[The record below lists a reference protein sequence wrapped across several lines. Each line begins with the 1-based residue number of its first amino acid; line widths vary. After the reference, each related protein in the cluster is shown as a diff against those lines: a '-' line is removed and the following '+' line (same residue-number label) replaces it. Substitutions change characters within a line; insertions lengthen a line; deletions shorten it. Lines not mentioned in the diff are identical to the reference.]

1 MHHSRLIFVATLCT
15 WLVNC
20 TPDRKADDGSPAA
33 LARANGSTTFTVKR
47 VRPNVTLDGLSETL
61 TWKIPTSF
69 RMGVQ
74 ACIDDR
80 ANNKETRNQD
90 FTVMVPGSE
99 RVYNVRTTNQGCFTW
114 QEEKIAFNYYAPK
127 SGWLLLN
134 RDIVGRGVNRGKQR
148 IQIMVN
154 PWKLGDKSRDGGLG
168 AAIWPQDGDNGV
180 LPTPDQVF
188 ATEDQNL
195 ALVGESATQRQA
207 TDSPRLLITDM
218 KVMKKPGVEGSN
230 FVTYTFQIDM
240 KPKIK
245 VLNSIGMPS
254 YQDTPDGDFNIW
266 LQVIQTGMG
275 PQLSQDATLLD
286 AQPFSV
292 GYVVNG
298 VLRAK
303 VQVRQP
309 REVNQGNMQ
318 IALKVAPRAIS
329 VMGSIQ
335 PFEGLFNFGQD
346 TVIKDGSGSIDPVCL
361 ITPKDCS
368 YEKAVEKGRVSL
380 PDLEASGYV
389 RPKQRY
395 IFNNLRL
402 RFLMVEPGETA
413 TQRTVAYTASTC
425 IVDHDTGRPLRN
437 TPMIIRYLKQP
448 GVSSKDA
455 EQDQHEEVEP
465 DVIAKSTDQSG
476 CLNWDGRAFHK
487 YYQPERYF
495 ERMISIE
502 KPSGFKQDFKFY
514 INPWDTNVNFGFDE
528 REFGENTIRD
538 MRSRPKIR
546 GRFFLGD
553 FAYHTVKF
561 LYNIDNYMDL
571 EVRKWV
577 LMELV
582 PQVLRYSGIKDAR
595 KMTEHLRDGIY
606 LMKVGLQ
613 KNFLDPRNSTPWTLA
628 NNKELQAEVKTFG
641 RRSLPVDQYVTT
653 NMALVRVVDGMI
665 IYPLE
670 LTMRD
675 LRLMRV
681 RSNFMIEL
689 QTVDERLIQAYHT
702 FKAEAINAQ
711 DLENKLRDF
720 KRDNADSTAPL
731 PSVASGQLN
740 PGLLRQATDR
750 EALAA
755 NNGESFERAEADLKT
770 RVENVHRDVAKSLAW
785 LKNKFNN
792 PDDPELSFYLNATGE
807 DIGLRQRVLK
817 DSFITDN
824 FSLNDKL
831 LSSLKATLKT
841 NDFSEVA
848 LPKKE
853 AVDLNLFVQ
862 DDSGLRKR
870 SFVGPV
876 IFLSNGYKDSLRAT
890 DNLDEAGC
898 INPDK
903 PQDAADRAE
912 GDLAMRGIE
921 VEKIQAVENQLSG
934 KRQNNAYTYSEY
946 FGSLTHLC
954 YKNVDDLIEW
964 QAKFEQRKA
973 DQMAAASLK
982 SNFVS
987 SFGLDYLSLD
997 DAPLTRV
1004 RPGCTAKVSSCLEAD
1019 ANLKRMKVADVA
1031 PLLEAN
1037 LGATRRRNNWE
1048 NLVERVTRADVVQ
1061 PWSSRTS
1068 WRPEEYHDLF
1078 FTRSADTRV
1087 ALCTMMANRLVR
1099 RLREN
1104 HLSHYWFNFAESFD
1118 LRANIVREC
1127 VQPGGLKH
1135 DLQDRVLQTGSYML
1149 LGGLNLNINVSTS
1162 FGTSWGGSWSG
1173 GLDLKDLIGVGGAA
1187 LGLVGGG
1194 PVGAA
1199 IGAAGGT
1206 ALGVL
1211 AGAVAKPFGGLKYGK
1226 TMGNSVST
1234 GESEQTYLVGQMA
1247 KFDVDLMAYE
1257 KCAVVGLSDQ
1267 AVAQLRDRLA
1277 PQPSISAVNFADES
1291 VIDAAKTG
1299 LLVCEGDE
1307 AAKANPKKTV
1317 EEMYFYFTQHFTEG
1331 DMLDQSELYNHPWL
1345 MALRGMRDYT
1355 AFISR
1360 VREQELAQ
1368 LGEFKHSV
1376 TNGDK
1381 RPMAEPLE
1389 HMRRKFAN
1397 THPSF
1402 PGFYTE
1408 LTPDQDI
1415 KAFLLQQSVST
1426 KLPKRGDLDQD
1437 PFGEVSHPTVSRA
1450 KADAR

>member
-1 MHHSRLIFVATLCT
+1 MHHSRLILAAALCGSLVACT
-15 WLVNC
+15 A
-20 TPDRKADDGSPAA
+20 DKKSDDGSPAA
-33 LARANGSTTFTVKR
+33 QARASGTTTFTVKR
-47 VRPNVTLDGLSETL
+47 IRPNVTLDGLSETL

-154 PWKLGDKSRDGGLG
+154 PWKLGEKSRDGGLG

-188 ATEDQNL
+188 PTEDQNL
-195 ALVGESATQRQA
+195 ALVGESSTQRQV
-207 TDSPRLLITDM
+207 TDAPRLLITDM
-218 KVMKKPGVEGSN
+218 HVLKKPGVEGSN

-303 VQVRQP
+303 IQVRQP
-309 REVNQGNMQ
+309 REVNQGNIQ
-318 IALKVAPRAIS
+318 VALKVAPRAIS

-361 ITPKDCS
+361 TSPKECS
-368 YEKAVEKGRVSL
+368 FEKAVDRGRVSL

-448 GVSSKDA
+448 GLGSKDA

-465 DVIAKSTDQSG
+465 DVIARSTDQSG

-553 FAYHTVKF
+553 FSYHTVKF

-606 LMKVGLQ
+606 LMKVAIQ
-613 KNFLDPRNSTPWTLA
+613 KNYLDPRNNTGWTLS
-628 NNKELQAEVKTFG
+628 NNPELQAEIKTFG
-641 RRSLPVDQYVTT
+641 RRPLAVDQYVTT

-681 RSNFMIEL
+681 RANFMVEL

-702 FKAEAINAQ
+702 FKKQAIDAQ
-711 DLENKLRDF
+711 DLETKLKDF
-720 KRDNADSTAPL
+720 KDAHAGST
-731 PSVASGQLN
+731 
-740 PGLLRQATDR
+740 
-750 EALAA
+750 EALPPPQAPDLDPALQRTVAERSILAEQKGDRFEAA
-755 NNGESFERAEADLKT
+755 EVDLKT
-770 RVENVHRDVAKSLAW
+770 RVERVHRDVAVSLQW

-792 PDDPELSFYLNATGE
+792 PDDPELNFYLNSSNE

-817 DSFITDN
+817 DSFITND

-831 LSSLKATLKT
+831 LSDLKATLKT

-853 AVDLNLFVQ
+853 AIDLNLFVQ
-862 DDSGLRKR
+862 EDSGLRKR

-876 IFLSNGYKDSLRAT
+876 IFLSNAYKDSVRAT

-898 INPDK
+898 INPDQ
-903 PQDAADRAE
+903 PRDAADRSE
-912 GDLAMRGIE
+912 GELTLRGLE
-921 VEKIQAVENQLSG
+921 VEKIQKSEQMLTG

-954 YKNVDDLIEW
+954 YKNVDDLMEW
-964 QAKFEQRKA
+964 QKKAERRKA
-973 DQMAAASLK
+973 DQLAAASLK
-982 SNFVS
+982 TNFVS
-987 SFGLDYLSLD
+987 AFGLDYLALD
-997 DAPLTRV
+997 DKLPERV
-1004 RPGCTAKVSSCLEAD
+1004 RPGCAT
-1019 ANLKRMKVADVA
+1019 DVA
-1031 PLLEAN
+1031 SCMEPDPTVPRLALDQVNGLVNPN
-1037 LGATRRRNNWE
+1037 LGKSLTRNHFEAAKRSFGAGPSRWASKDHWAPDEYHRLFFEQSPDTQAGLCSLVASRVANRLESE
-1048 NLVERVTRADVVQ
+1048 NLVNNGWKYL
-1061 PWSSRTS
+1061 PKFN
-1068 WRPEEYHDLF
+1068 L
-1078 FTRSADTRV
+1078 
-1087 ALCTMMANRLVR
+1087 R
-1099 RLREN
+1099 R
-1104 HLSHYWFNFAESFD
+1104 
-1118 LRANIVREC
+1118 NILAAC
-1127 VQPGGLKH
+1127 NMPGGLVH
-1135 DLQDRVLQTGSYML
+1135 DIKNRVLKTGNYML
-1149 LGGLNLNINVSTS
+1149 LGGLNLNVNVGTSFSTS
-1162 FGTSWGGSWSG
+1162 WSGSWSAGVDLGDFLGYFGLG
-1173 GLDLKDLIGVGGAA
+1173 GNKA
-1187 LGLVGGG
+1187 
-1194 PVGAA
+1194 
-1199 IGAAGGT
+1199 T
-1206 ALGVL
+1206 KEL
-1211 AGAVAKPFGGLKYGK
+1211 AGSKAVGKFGDLLKPFSVKYG
-1226 TMGNSVST
+1226 TSMSNSEGTSVS
-1234 GESEQTYLVGQMA
+1234 ESTYLVAQMA
-1247 KFDVDLMAYE
+1247 KFDVDLLAYE
-1257 KCAVVGLSDQ
+1257 KCAVVRLSDQ
-1267 AVAQLRDRLA
+1267 GVRQLDTFIGDSAMSRRL
-1277 PQPSISAVNFADES
+1277 PLGTTVDFKDLRVLE
-1291 VIDAAKTG
+1291 AAKTG

-1307 AAKANPKKTV
+1307 AARQNPKKTV

-1331 DMLDQSELYNHPWL
+1331 DMLDQAELYNHPWL
-1345 MALRGMRDYT
+1345 LALRGMRDYT
-1355 AFISR
+1355 AFISK
-1360 VREQELAQ
+1360 VRAQE
-1368 LGEFKHSV
+1368 V
-1376 TNGDK
+1376 TGLTKMISASFSNEP
-1381 RPMAEPLE
+1381 RPMAEALE
-1389 HMRRKFAN
+1389 HMRAQFAN
-1397 THPSF
+1397 TYPSF

-1408 LTPDQDI
+1408 LSPAQDI
-1415 KAFLLQQSVST
+1415 KAFLLQQSRKEKH
-1426 KLPKRGDLDQD
+1426 KLTPREDLSQD
-1437 PFGEVSHPTVSRA
+1437 PNGEVFHPTVSTPRA
-1450 KADAR
+1450 AGQ